1 MKRFACLLAL
11 ATLGYSSYHY
21 RQTILTTVRPHV
33 EPILAKVG
41 AGRDWNRDVAFLFQ
55 KREELV
61 AKEVEAESRSWTFSD
76 GSRMDAVLLSADMKR
91 AQFRVPSSQGV
102 GEVPLD
108 LLSDSDRGRI
118 RHWIETE
125 GKDGVAGFPVPLKT
139 HRWPDQWR
147 VSSDKVPLTRVGE
160 TSEWRS
166 VHFDITNRVG
176 IRQEA
181 LESITL
187 ICEAVDGALS
197 ALPLPL
203 PVNWGRDPAQ
213 RRKIVIERGEENPE
227 MGTSAGYWD
236 GRTGIVHINADA
248 LLEPD
253 LQLVVFEF
261 DKPEKVQKYDV
272 IVHEVTHQSTSALMY
287 LGVPAWV
294 SEGLAEYMAAT
305 QFAPAYYEFENTH
318 VSVRHHVNKRLLG
331 DRIVKDRRMNVAR
344 LEKLMNRDI
353 VEWNSYAANRDVM
366 SFLQYNESLILMDYF
381 LHRDHPDGVH
391 FRRYLECVL
400 SGVPEPEARSLHL
413 LRGRSYA
420 DLERKLYELWKPLGF
435 TFQFRERSDLLAGD
449 VEIDWGAEDVKRTI
463 ATQRATGAG
472 LGKE

>member
-1 MKRFACLLAL
+1 MKRIATFLAFATISFSAVHFREATATSLEPFLA
-11 ATLGYSSYHY
+11 
-21 RQTILTTVRPHV
+21 
-33 EPILAKVG
+33 PILAKIPAIGKWNPVD
-41 AGRDWNRDVAFLFQ
+41 RPPNRDEAAVEVVAQ
-55 KREELV
+55 EGART
-61 AKEVEAESRSWTFSD
+61 WTFSD
-76 GSRMDAVLLSADMKR
+76 GSSMDAILLSADATK
-91 AQFRVPSSQGV
+91 AQFRVPASQGV
-102 GEVPLD
+102 GQVSLGN
-108 LLSDSDRGRI
+108 LSQKDRKRI
-118 RHWIETE
+118 QQWIETD
-125 GKDGVAGFPVPLKT
+125 GKDGVAGYPVPLKT

-147 VSSDKVPLTRVGE
+147 VNLDKVPLSRVGE
-160 TSEWRS
+160 TMEWRS
-166 VHFDITNRVG
+166 PHFDITNRAG
-176 IRQEA
+176 IRKEA

-187 ICEAVDGALS
+187 ICEAVDGALN

-203 PVNWGRDPAQ
+203 PVNWGRDLSQ
-213 RRKIVIERGEENPE
+213 RRKIVIERGKDNPLL
-227 MGTSAGYWD
+227 GISAGYWD

-272 IVHEVTHQSTSALMY
+272 IVHEVTHQSTAALMY

-294 SEGLAEYMAAT
+294 SEGIAEYMAAT

-353 VEWNSYAANRDVM
+353 IEWNSYAANRDVM

-400 SGVPEPEARSLHL
+400 SGVPEPEARELHL
-413 LRGRSYA
+413 LRGRSYT
-420 DLERKLYELWKPLGF
+420 DLEEDLHDLWKPLGF
-435 TFQFRERSDLLAGD
+435 TFHFRERSDLLAGD
-449 VEIDWGAEDVKRTI
+449 VEIDWEAEDVKRTI
-463 ATQRATGAG
+463 ATQRATGG
-472 LGKE
+472 SFQGD

>member
-1 MKRFACLLAL
+1 MKLIATVLAFAAIGFSTFHFRDTMAASLEPLLA
-11 ATLGYSSYHY
+11 
-21 RQTILTTVRPHV
+21 
-33 EPILAKVG
+33 PILAKIPSIGKWNPADRIPSRDEEAVEVVAQEG
-41 AGRDWNRDVAFLFQ
+41 ART
-55 KREELV
+55 
-61 AKEVEAESRSWTFSD
+61 WTFSD
-76 GSRMDAVLLSADMKR
+76 GSSMDAILLSADSTK
-91 AQFRVPSSQGV
+91 AQFRVPASQGV
-102 GEVPLD
+102 GQVSIE
-108 LLSDSDRGRI
+108 LLSPKDRKRI
-118 RHWIETE
+118 QQWIGTD
-125 GKDGVAGFPVPLKT
+125 GKDGVAGYPVPLKT

-147 VSSDKVPLTRVGE
+147 VNLDKIPLTRVGE
-160 TSEWRS
+160 TREWRS
-166 VHFDITNRVG
+166 PHFDITNRAG
-176 IRQEA
+176 IRKEA

-187 ICEAVDGALS
+187 ICEAVDGALN

-203 PVNWGRDPAQ
+203 PVNWGRDLSQ
-213 RRKIVIERGEENPE
+213 RRKIIIERGKDNPLL
-227 MGTSAGYWD
+227 GISAGYWD

-261 DKPEKVQKYDV
+261 NKPEKVQKYDV
-272 IVHEVTHQSTSALMY
+272 IVHEVTHQSTAALMY

-294 SEGLAEYMAAT
+294 SEGIAEYMAAT

-353 VEWNSYAANRDVM
+353 IEWNSYAANRDVM

-400 SGVPEPEARSLHL
+400 SGVPEPEARELHL
-413 LRGRSYA
+413 LRGRSYTA
-420 DLERKLYELWKPLGF
+420 IEEDLHDLWKPLGF

-449 VEIDWGAEDVKRTI
+449 VEIDWEAEDVKRTI
-463 ATQRATGAG
+463 ATQRATGG
-472 LGKE
+472 SFRGD